1 MTLPAITTE
10 EQLDS
15 VLAAPSPADIAS
27 LGRLQGDILILGAG
41 GKMGPTLALLAK
53 RASDAAAAP
62 RKIIGA
68 ARFSAPSVRR
78 KLASWGI
85 ETIRADLLDRQAV
98 NALPTV
104 PNVIFMAG
112 QKFGTVGNQAL
123 TWAVNTHAP
132 AIVAE
137 KFRASRIV
145 VFSTG
150 NVYPL
155 TAVEDGGPDEES
167 PLGPVGEYAQSALG
181 RERTFEYFSRRNRA
195 PVAVV
200 RLQLRRRVA
209 LRRAARYRRQSV
221 SRPAGRPGD
230 GLRQRDLATGRE
242 LGRLAPARILR
253 IAALRAERH
262 RHGNACRPQHCAA
275 LRRALRAA
283 AQFTGTESR
292 TALLSNAAKYAAIL
306 GPPETAIDETI
317 DRVADWIRRGGATL
331 GKPTHF
337 EERGG
342 NF

>member
-1 MTLPAITTE
+1 M
-10 EQLDS
+10 
-15 VLAAPSPADIAS
+15 
-27 LGRLQGDILILGAG
+27 GRLQGDILILGAG

-200 RLQLRRRVA
+200 RLNYAVELRYGV
-209 LRRAARYRRQSV
+209 LRDIGDKV
-221 SRPAGRPGD
+221 FHGRPIDLAMGYVNAIW
-230 GLRQRDLATGRE
+230 QRDANS
-242 LGRLAPARILR
+242 
-253 IAALRAERH
+253 AALRLLEY
-262 RHGNACRPQHCAA
+262 CASPPFVLNVTGTETLA
-275 LRRALRAA
+275 VRSIAQRFAARFGAA